1 MKIHYGKRVLSVLLA
16 LCLTLS
22 LVPVALAADEPAS
35 APTEINSE
43 TVWRYLDDGTDP
55 AGNPGDAGYNRT
67 SWTAEAFDDSAWKTG
82 SGSFG
87 SKKGA
92 IADLGGGC
100 IPGVL
105 LNLYKED
112 GTDIEA
118 YFFRTTVTV
127 EDASAV
133 TAIAG
138 SVLYDDSATVYL
150 NGTRIAGFD
159 DGKFTANLQYGG
171 SSNGAPKTGDIAVTN
186 AALLSALKTG
196 ENTIAVEVHQCSAGS
211 SDIYF
216 EMPSLIF
223 STGALIDSD
232 TVWSYLDDNTD
243 PAGDSSA
250 EGYDRT
256 SWTAETFD
264 DSAWATAA
272 GPFGSKK
279 GAANYSSTR
288 IANTIL
294 AGCDGKNDTP
304 AYFFRATFTIDALG
318 CYTKLVGSLEY
329 DDGVIVYINGQR
341 IAAGYDNACDA
352 SGNSLGH
359 GFDANLQYG
368 GSNQGPDT
376 LEIALT
382 DLSILH
388 EGENTIAVELHNGRA
403 TSSDVWFSMPEL
415 KLSVEEPEAAR
426 QTNISLSMGADETQV
441 NFTWYANVPGN
452 GTLTLAKEADLVTA
466 AMPAGAQTF
475 SAAGKE
481 SNKTGSYSY
490 QTVVTGLEP
499 GTVYAYQLT
508 NGDAVSEIYTF
519 TSDDGDDTFSF
530 AYVGDPQIGAGSS
543 VPSDTDGWAHTLSL
557 IGMDENFSDTS
568 FLLSAGDQVNTA
580 SDEEQYVGYLEHDE
594 LTGLP
599 VATVIGNHDSG
610 SIAYDEHFNVPNE
623 SSVYG
628 TTNAGGDYY
637 FVYNHVLFLI
647 LNSNDTSAA
656 EHRAFMEAAIAATA
670 GQDITWKV
678 VSFHHSVY
686 TVASH
691 SSDSYITSETGFK
704 NTMVPILDELGID
717 VVLQGHDHVYCRTY
731 MMDVFTPI
739 TESDKYI
746 YGNGTDAAPTAV
758 TDPDGILYIT
768 ANSGSGSKT
777 YNIVNAEFPFSAVQN
792 QEHIPNVSKVT
803 VSDTEFTITTY
814 RTTDMTVVDSF
825 TIYRTNSYTEPTE
838 PTGYKVTF
846 AADEHA
852 TVDVYYTQDYSAADE
867 TNVTTAV
874 ARDSDS
880 GEIDISGDGQ
890 VNFKVTVDEGYEL
903 ASIAADKNY
912 KNLKDSADTKV
923 EGIYRLTKITGDV
936 TVTIAT
942 QSTGS
947 GEPVEPEEPAY
958 TPVEAADTR
967 VNGYYDETGSLQLEL
982 AGRYN
987 SGAMNADGG
996 SLEIV
1001 EYNPVNGFAYAVSGV
1016 KGKLIAVDL
1025 NGKLD
1030 GDTVVTL
1037 TGTEYDVKSLVDGFA
1052 YGDMTSVAISPD
1064 GSKLAVAIQ
1073 AEGCADNGV
1082 VALFACSNDGSLALL
1097 STVTVGVQ
1105 PDMVTFA
1112 DDSTIL
1118 SADEGEPRG
1127 GANAADP
1134 KGSVSIV
1141 TIGENNA
1148 LTANTVTFDSFD
1160 DQRETLTAVGV
1171 LVQKDT
1177 NPSADFEPEYIAVSG
1192 STAYVS
1198 LQEANAIAVLDI
1210 PSGTF
1215 TGVYPLGFQDYGV
1228 TQVDLQ
1234 KDGEIELAT
1243 YKNVYGIKM
1252 PDGIAVTAING
1263 KTYLLTANEGDSR
1276 ADWDGLDNEYEKK
1289 TSPTGDVTLDEKVV
1303 WFNATMWDGL
1313 DESKAYVFGGRSFSI
1328 YEVTATGLNLV
1339 YDSGS
1344 GFEEITAEQL
1354 PAYFNTSNDKTSVDN
1369 RSGKKGPEPE
1379 SVVTGVVNGRTYA
1392 FIALER
1398 ISGVMVYDVTDPA
1411 NASFVNYINS
1421 REFENDI
1428 QGDVSPEGLCFVSA
1442 ADSKTGNA
1450 LLLTACEVSGTLAV
1464 YELTGTNQSGE
1475 EEGGNQKPG
1484 GSVVVPP
1491 ADDSFTGYPVSV
1503 EPSVN
1508 GTVTISS
1515 KSASKGATVTITAA
1529 PGEGYELSDLTVT
1542 NANGGHVPLT
1552 DKGNGRYTFI
1562 MPASK
1567 VTVYARFTEISTVCN
1582 GGADCPLHN
1591 FTDLDSGAWYH
1602 EAVDY
1607 AIKNGIMN
1615 GTGSATFA
1623 PNVNLSRAMLMTM
1636 LARMDGVNTADGAIW
1651 YEKGMNWAV
1660 TNGVSDGTNPAAD
1673 ISRQEVAA
1681 MLYRYAQL
1689 KGCDTARRASL
1700 SVFTDGNQ
1708 TASWAK
1714 EAMEWAVASGVLA
1727 GKGNGILDPQGPA
1740 TRVEAA
1746 QIFKNFTENIK

>member
-1 MKIHYGKRVLSVLLA
+1 VLSVLLA

-87 SKKGA
+87 AKNGGAFSGATVQLDGCPGTADNIPTYYFRTTVNVADPSAVTAITGTIAYDDAVILYINGVKVKGFNDDGCDSNSSFCTNIASASPVTETFTITDSEALATLKNGENVVAVELHNRAAGSLDIYFAMSDMTFSTEALPTANTLLDGETEWTYLDNGSDPAGNPEDTGYNRTSWTTGTLVTDGWKTAVGPFGAKRGA
-92 IADLGGGC
+92 IADLGSGY
-100 IPGVL
+100 IPTTL
-105 LNLYKED
+105 LTQYKE
-112 GTDIEA
+112 GSTNDIEA
-118 YFFRTTVTV
+118 YFFRTT
-127 EDASAV
+127 
-133 TAIAG
+133 
-138 SVLYDDSATVYL
+138 
-150 NGTRIAGFD
+150 FD
-159 DGKFTANLQYGG
+159 IT
-171 SSNGAPKTGDIAVTN
+171 
-186 AALLSALKTG
+186 
-196 ENTIAVEVHQCSAGS
+196 
-211 SDIYF
+211 
-216 EMPSLIF
+216 SL
-223 STGALIDSD
+223 
-232 TVWSYLDDNTD
+232 
-243 PAGDSSA
+243 
-250 EGYDRT
+250 EGM
-256 SWTAETFD
+256 
-264 DSAWATAA
+264 
-272 GPFGSKK
+272 
-279 GAANYSSTR
+279 
-288 IANTIL
+288 
-294 AGCDGKNDTP
+294 
-304 AYFFRATFTIDALG
+304 
-318 CYTKLVGSLEY
+318 TKLVGTLQY

-341 IAAGYDNACDA
+341 VAAFDDNACDA
-352 SGNSLGH
+352 NGNSLNK

-368 GSNQGPDT
+368 GSNAGTPKT
-376 LEIALT
+376 VSFELL

-543 VPSDTDGWAHTLSL
+543 VLSDTDGWAHTLSL

-623 SSVYG
+623 SGVYG

-825 TIYRTNSYTEPTE
+825 TIYRTNSSTEPTE

-942 QSTGS
+942 QSAGS

-1073 AEGCADNGV
+1073 AEGYADNGV

-1503 EPSVN
+1503 EQSVN